1 MPIEVL
7 TREEIEKIVEDK
19 LKKLLSD
26 MRTQEKIAALNSSI
40 SKLTEDVG
48 RLATR
53 RVPVPT
59 AHPWVTALATDLGP
73 LADMFEIQETKDSVT
88 LRPKARL
95 PQQDFITVRETV
107 SQHGG
112 FWSSQRKRFIL
123 PKHLS
128 NSRTSNCFMAGN
140 FHSRVARAGE

>member
-26 MRTQEKIAALNSSI
+26 MRIAEKIAELNSSI
-40 SKLTEDVG
+40 SRLTEDVS

-53 RVPVPT
+53 EARVPN
-59 AHPWVTALATDLGP
+59 AHPWVTALAKDLGP

-95 PQQDFITVRETV
+95 PQKDFIAVRETV

-112 FWSSQRKRFIL
+112 FWSSERRMFIL
-123 PKHLS
+123 TKHLS
-128 NSRTSNCFMAGN
+128 N
-140 FHSRVARAGE
+140 

>member
-19 LKKLLSD
+19 LKKLFSD
-26 MRTQEKIAALNSSI
+26 MQIAERIAELKSSI
-40 SKLTEDVG
+40 SKLTEDMS

-53 RVPVPT
+53 EVPVT
-59 AHPWVTALATDLGP
+59 STNPWVTALTKDLGP
-73 LADMFEIQETKDSVT
+73 LADLFEIQDTKDFMT

-95 PQQDFITVRETV
+95 RQQDFITVKETV
-107 SQHGG
+107 GQHGG
-112 FWSSQRKRFIL
+112 YWSSQRRMFIL

-128 NSRTSNCFMAGN
+128 KFLRTG
-140 FHSRVARAGE
+140 

>member
-26 MRTQEKIAALNSSI
+26 MRIAEKIAELNSSI
-40 SKLTEDVG
+40 SRLTEDVS

-53 RVPVPT
+53 EARLPS
-59 AHPWVTALATDLGP
+59 AHPWVTALAKDLGP

-95 PQQDFITVRETV
+95 PQRDFIAVRETV

-112 FWSSQRKRFIL
+112 FWSSERRMFIL
-123 PKHLS
+123 TKHLS
-128 NSRTSNCFMAGN
+128 N
-140 FHSRVARAGE
+140 

>member
-7 TREEIEKIVEDK
+7 TKEEIEKIVEDK
-19 LKKLLSD
+19 LKKLFYD
-26 MRTQEKIAALNSSI
+26 MRIAEKIAELNSSI
-40 SKLTEDVG
+40 SKLTEDVS

-53 RVPVPT
+53 ETPD
-59 AHPWVTALATDLGP
+59 PWVAALAKDLGP
-73 LADMFEIQETKDSVT
+73 LAEMLEIQDTKDSVT

-95 PQQDFITVRETV
+95 REPDFETVREIV

-112 FWSSQRKRFIL
+112 LWSSQRRMFIV

-128 NSRTSNCFMAGN
+128 N
-140 FHSRVARAGE
+140 